1 MKLREFL
8 LLMKT
13 PILLVIL
20 MIIIF
25 SFMSYFFGFQL
36 TLVRDRG
43 VLMWIIHGVF
53 YQLDYTHDL
62 SLATWFISFMMLV
75 IASGLFLIGWG
86 DKEKLKIGSTRQ
98 WLIRSFSVI
107 AFVLSADEILLLR
120 EQLGMKIEDTNSL
133 LDKINVEH
141 LGHSW
146 LLVYIPLALIGT
158 IMFIFVFNRLIKN
171 IKSVNPKFFIN
182 RYLSVII
189 VLVPIYF
196 IFAFVGRYLL
206 MSGSTLGLIP
216 YFEGIL
222 KMGLIFSFYSFVLKI
237 IESYKL

>member
-13 PILLVIL
+13 PIFLVIL

-36 TLVRDRG
+36 TLVKDRG

-75 IASGLFLIGWG
+75 ISSGLFLIGWG
-86 DKEKLKIGSTRQ
+86 DREKLKIGSTKQ
-98 WLIRSFSVI
+98 WIIRLFSVTVFI
-107 AFVLSADEILLLR
+107 LSADEILLLR
-120 EQLGMKIEDTNSL
+120 EQLGKKIEDMTNL

-158 IMFIFVFNRLIKN
+158 IVFIFVFNKLIKN
-171 IKSVNPKFFIN
+171 IKSVNPKFYIN
-182 RYLSVII
+182 RYLSAII
-189 VLVPIYF
+189 LLVPIYF
-196 IFAFVGRYLL
+196 IFAFVGRYLV
-206 MSGSTLGLIP
+206 MSGNPISVFP

-222 KMGLIFSFYSFVLKI
+222 KMGLIYSFYSFVLKI
-237 IESYKL
+237 IESYNL

>member
-1 MKLREFL
+1 MKFREFL

-36 TLVRDRG
+36 ILVKDRG

-62 SLATWFISFMMLV
+62 SLATWFISFMMLI
-75 IASGLFLIGWG
+75 IASGFFLIGWG
-86 DKEKLKIGSTRQ
+86 DREKLKISSTRQ
-98 WLIRSFSVI
+98 WFIRLFSVI
-107 AFVLSADEILLLR
+107 AFILSADEILLLR
-120 EQLGMKIEDTNSL
+120 EQLGKKIEDTTTL

-158 IMFIFVFNRLIKN
+158 VVFIFVFNNLIKN
-171 IKSVNPKFFIN
+171 IKSVSPKFFIN
-182 RYLSVII
+182 RYLSLII
-189 VLVPIYF
+189 LLVPVYF
-196 IFAFVGRYLL
+196 IFAFVGRYLM
-206 MSGSTLGLIP
+206 MSGNSISVIP

-222 KMGLIFSFYSFVLKI
+222 KMGMIYCFYSFVLKI
-237 IESYKL
+237 IESYNL

>member
-13 PILLVIL
+13 PIFLVIL

-36 TLVRDRG
+36 TLVKDRG

-62 SLATWFISFMMLV
+62 TLATWFISFMMLV

-86 DKEKLKIGSTRQ
+86 DREKLKIGSTKQ
-98 WLIRSFSVI
+98 MFIRLFSVT
-107 AFVLSADEILLLR
+107 AFILSADEILLLR
-120 EQLGMKIEDTNSL
+120 EQLGKKIEDMTSL

-146 LLVYIPLALIGT
+146 LLVYIPFALIGT
-158 IMFIFVFNRLIKN
+158 IVFIFVFNNLIKN
-171 IKSVNPKFFIN
+171 IKSVNPKFYIN
-182 RYLSVII
+182 RYLSAII
-189 VLVPIYF
+189 LLVPIYF
-196 IFAFVGRYLL
+196 IFAFVGRYLV
-206 MSGSTLGLIP
+206 MSGNPIGVIP

-222 KMGLIFSFYSFVLKI
+222 KMGLIYCFYSFVLKI
-237 IESYKL
+237 IESYNL